1 MTSKVTDFTARAPL
15 EPLLT
20 VEDLERLLRVDRRTV
35 ARLCKRGQLPQPL
48 KVGGG
53 NRWKAEE
60 IADAIEMLRSRQVCP
75 QMEELGGVPITLPN
89 VWGCSTVAGRCCP
102 QVRHSLVTVPHG
114 RP

>member
-1 MTSKVTDFTARAPL
+1 MTSKLTDFAARAPL

-48 KVGGG
+48 KLGGG

-60 IADAIEMLRSRQVCP
+60 IADAIEVRRSRRVFP
-75 QMEELGGVPITLPN
+75 QTEELVPE
-89 VWGCSTVAGRCCP
+89 A
-102 QVRHSLVTVPHG
+102 
-114 RP
+114 